1 MSVLKT
7 VVAGIIVVAGLSSQ
21 AVMAKEWKE
30 IRIATEGTYKP
41 FSYIA
46 DGKLTGFDVDIANA
60 LCEKMQAKC
69 TIVSQEWDG
78 MIPGLMSGKYDA
90 TVASMSITPER
101 QKKIDF
107 TDKYYATPARFI
119 AVKES
124 EIKETT
130 PESLKGITV
139 GVQGSTSQ
147 ASYLE
152 DNFKGTE
159 VKMYKTVDDAN
170 MDLANGRIDLVFS
183 DAAILADW
191 MKSADGACCKFVGG
205 DVRDEKY
212 FGVGKGIGVRKSDP
226 DLRDRFNAAIKAII
240 ADGTYDRINKKY
252 FDFSIQ

>member
-1 MSVLKT
+1 MSVIK
-7 VVAGIIVVAGLSSQ
+7 VVLAGIMLVAGLSSQ
-21 AVMAKEWKE
+21 AAMAKEWKE

-46 DGKLTGFDVDIANA
+46 NGKLTGFDVDIANA
-60 LCEKMQAKC
+60 LCEKMKAKC
-69 TIVSQEWDG
+69 NIVSQEWDG

-90 TVASMSITPER
+90 IVASMSITPER

-119 AVKES
+119 ATKDS
-124 EIKETT
+124 DIQETT
-130 PESLKGITV
+130 PASLKGVTV

-147 ASYLE
+147 ATYLE
-152 DNFKGTE
+152 DNFKDTD

-183 DAAILADW
+183 DAAILSDW
-191 MKSADGACCKFVGG
+191 MKSPEGASCKFVGG

-212 FGVGKGIGVRKSDP
+212 FGVGKGVGVRKSDA
-226 DLRDRFNAAIKAII
+226 DLRDQFNAAIKAII
-240 ADGTYDRINKKY
+240 ADGTFDRINKKY
-252 FDFSIQ
+252 FDFSIK

>member
-1 MSVLKT
+1 MSVLKA

-69 TIVSQEWDG
+69 TVVSQEWDG

-119 AVKES
+119 AVKDS
-124 EIKETT
+124 EIKDTT

-152 DNFKGTE
+152 DNFKDTE

-205 DVRDEKY
+205 EVRDEKY

-226 DLRDRFNAAIKAII
+226 ELRDRFNVAIKAII

>member
-1 MSVLKT
+1 MSVIKT
-7 VVAGIIVVAGLSSQ
+7 VVAGIIVMAGLSSQ

-41 FSYIA
+41 FSYIV

-60 LCEKMQAKC
+60 LCEKMKAKC

-90 TVASMSITPER
+90 IVASMSITPER

-119 AVKES
+119 ATKDS
-124 EIKETT
+124 DIKETT
-130 PESLKGITV
+130 PASLKGVIV

-147 ASYLE
+147 ATYLE
-152 DNFKGTE
+152 DNFKDTD

-183 DAAILADW
+183 DAAILSDW
-191 MKSADGACCKFVGG
+191 MKSSEGACCKFVGS

-212 FGVGKGIGVRKSDP
+212 FGVGKGVGVRKSDT
-226 DLRDRFNAAIKAII
+226 DLRDQFNAAIKAII
-240 ADGTYDRINKKY
+240 ADGTFDRINKKY
-252 FDFSIQ
+252 FDFSIK

>member
-1 MSVLKT
+1 MSVLKA

-119 AVKES
+119 AVKDS
-124 EIKETT
+124 EIKDTT

-152 DNFKGTE
+152 DNFKDTE

-205 DVRDEKY
+205 EVRDEKY

-226 DLRDRFNAAIKAII
+226 ELRDRFNVAIKAII

>member
-124 EIKETT
+124 GIKETT
-130 PESLKGITV
+130 PQSLKGITV

-152 DNFKGTE
+152 DNFKDTE

>member
-152 DNFKGTE
+152 DNFKDTE

>member
-124 EIKETT
+124 GIKETT

-152 DNFKGTE
+152 DNFKDTE